1 MKKLN
6 EKYVSLLQRTYE
18 KYKHIETLE
27 TTPDHTSVGAV
38 SAVENKS
45 SDAAGAIKGNDGPNM
60 SKKKHHNLVHMK
72 DVPKC
77 QKHKWL
83 PETLPGL

>member
-38 SAVENKS
+38 SSVEDKS
-45 SDAAGAIKGNDGPNM
+45 SDEAGAI
-60 SKKKHHNLVHMK
+60 V
-72 DVPKC
+72 
-77 QKHKWL
+77 
-83 PETLPGL
+83 

>member
-27 TTPDHTSVGAV
+27 ITPTHTSVGAV
-38 SAVENKS
+38 SAVENKCS
-45 SDAAGAIKGNDGPNM
+45 EAAGGN
-60 SKKKHHNLVHMK
+60 KRK
-72 DVPKC
+72 
-77 QKHKWL
+77 
-83 PETLPGL
+83 